1 MMNTKLLR
9 TTTIALLM
17 CASVTAFALRASA
30 QTRPNIIIFYVDDLG
45 WQGTQL
51 NDVDSPCPYE
61 TPNVAK
67 LAKQGMNFTNAYSP
81 APSCAPSRAGLITGQ
96 HPGKL
101 RYTHVTF
108 DRIPTGKPSQE
119 FVDPYL
125 GAHLQMDALT
135 LATALK
141 GNGYRTGHVGKWHLG
156 LSSSLFGFGFC
167 HEDRGVHR
175 KTADRTKDFAT
186 ADDPKYPLSKI
197 KYPPVSTKNPD
208 GISYPYDGVTE
219 SALQFI
225 EELSLI
231 HI

>member
-1 MMNTKLLR
+1 
-9 TTTIALLM
+9 M
-17 CASVTAFALRASA
+17 CFGNSVYLACFRSRLVPTSSSFMWMISGGREPSSMTWIRL
-30 QTRPNIIIFYVDDLG
+30 V
-45 WQGTQL
+45 
-51 NDVDSPCPYE
+51 PYE
-61 TPNVAK
+61 TPNMVK
-67 LAKQGMNFTNAYSP
+67 LAAQGMNFTQAYSA
-81 APSCAPSRAGLITGQ
+81 APTCAPSRAGILTGQ

-108 DRIPTGKPSQE
+108 DRIPKGKPTQE

-156 LSSSLFGFGFC
+156 LSSSLFGFDFS

-175 KTADRTKDFAT
+175 KTPDRTKDFAT

-197 KYPPVSTKNPD
+197 KYPPVSPKNPD

-219 SALQFI
+219 SALKFI
-225 EELSLI
+225 ERER
-231 HI
+231 